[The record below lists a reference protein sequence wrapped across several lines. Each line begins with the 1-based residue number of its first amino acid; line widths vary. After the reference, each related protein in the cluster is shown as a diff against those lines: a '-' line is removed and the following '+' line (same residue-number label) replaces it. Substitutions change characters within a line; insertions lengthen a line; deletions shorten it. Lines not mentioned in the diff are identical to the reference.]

1 MVYLISP
8 QSSGRTLEWILSSR
22 LKESQYRIHSCQ
34 ALIASLKC
42 STIYLLKQLIL
53 KLTEITKSSNT
64 NQAIFEIRARPQLI
78 HWYEMVYLNILQI
91 LDVHVFRIAKLKILT
106 GFFLDFLLDTLLP
119 HLHLDTLLPHPLQLP
134 LFQTERLGGLVILS
148 VAWTE
153 HHLVSLGRHLQ
164 SGSFLSPLS
173 DVAKSYLL
181 KSCKEYS
188 WHQWLWSWRLAV
200 ATLKNAAEISLAS
213 ACLLKLKCPPFL
225 LSLLELARVPSS
237 SLLQSLHI

>member
-8 QSSGRTLEWILSSR
+8 QSSGKNLEWILSSR

-106 GFFLDFLLDTLLP
+106 GFFLDF
-119 HLHLDTLLPHPLQLP
+119 HLDTLLPHPLQLP

>member
-78 HWYEMVYLNILQI
+78 HWYEMVDLNILQI

-106 GFFLDFLLDTLLP
+106 GFFLDF
-119 HLHLDTLLPHPLQLP
+119 HLDTLLPHPLQLP

-153 HHLVSLGRHLQ
+153 HHLVSLRRHLQ

>member
-8 QSSGRTLEWILSSR
+8 QSSGKNLEWILSSR

-78 HWYEMVYLNILQI
+78 HWYEMVDLNILQI

-106 GFFLDFLLDTLLP
+106 GFFLDF
-119 HLHLDTLLPHPLQLP
+119 HLDTLLPHPLQLP

>member
-8 QSSGRTLEWILSSR
+8 QSSGKNLEWILSSR

-106 GFFLDFLLDTLLP
+106 GFFLDF
-119 HLHLDTLLPHPLQLP
+119 HLDTLLPHPLQLP

-181 KSCKEYS
+181 KSCQEYS

>member
-8 QSSGRTLEWILSSR
+8 QSSGKNLEWILSSR
-22 LKESQYRIHSCQ
+22 LKESQWRIHSCQ

-78 HWYEMVYLNILQI
+78 HWYEMVDLNILQI

-106 GFFLDFLLDTLLP
+106 GFFLDF
-119 HLHLDTLLPHPLQLP
+119 HLDTLLPHPLQLP

>member
-8 QSSGRTLEWILSSR
+8 QSSGKNLEWILSSR
-22 LKESQYRIHSCQ
+22 LKESQWRIHSCQ

-78 HWYEMVYLNILQI
+78 HWYEMVDLNILQI

-106 GFFLDFLLDTLLP
+106 GFFLDF
-119 HLHLDTLLPHPLQLP
+119 HLDTLLPHPLQLP

-153 HHLVSLGRHLQ
+153 HHLVSLGRHLE

>member
-8 QSSGRTLEWILSSR
+8 QSSGKNLEWILSSR
-22 LKESQYRIHSCQ
+22 LKESQWRIHSCQ

-78 HWYEMVYLNILQI
+78 HWYEMVDLNILQI

-106 GFFLDFLLDTLLP
+106 GFFLDF
-119 HLHLDTLLPHPLQLP
+119 HLDTLLPHPLQLP

-213 ACLLKLKCPPFL
+213 AWLLKLKCPPFL

>member
-8 QSSGRTLEWILSSR
+8 QSSGKNLEWILSSR
-22 LKESQYRIHSCQ
+22 LKESQWRIHSCQ

-42 STIYLLKQLIL
+42 STIYQLKQLML

-78 HWYEMVYLNILQI
+78 HWYEMVDLNILQI

-106 GFFLDFLLDTLLP
+106 GFFLDFL
-119 HLHLDTLLPHPLQLP
+119 LDTLLPHPLQLP

>member
-8 QSSGRTLEWILSSR
+8 QSSGKNLEWILSSR
-22 LKESQYRIHSCQ
+22 LKESQWRIHSCQ

-106 GFFLDFLLDTLLP
+106 GFFLDF
-119 HLHLDTLLPHPLQLP
+119 HLDTLLPHPLQLP

>member
-8 QSSGRTLEWILSSR
+8 QSSGKNLEWILSSR
-22 LKESQYRIHSCQ
+22 LKESQWRIHSCQ
-34 ALIASLKC
+34 ALIACLKC

-106 GFFLDFLLDTLLP
+106 GFFLDF
-119 HLHLDTLLPHPLQLP
+119 HLDTLLPHPLQLP

>member
-8 QSSGRTLEWILSSR
+8 QSSGKNLEWILSSR

-78 HWYEMVYLNILQI
+78 HWYEMVDLNILQI

-106 GFFLDFLLDTLLP
+106 GFFLDFL
-119 HLHLDTLLPHPLQLP
+119 LDTLLPHPLQLP